1 MSAEDIKGFLSPPQ
15 KEEDEYYVPQAG
27 SSQRDQF
34 ELSHMQQ
41 ALETTDRL
49 RLALRAFAFEMPW
62 LLELS
67 LLCRLMGRV
76 EDPITLEK

>member
-1 MSAEDIKGFLSPPQ
+1 
-15 KEEDEYYVPQAG
+15 
-27 SSQRDQF
+27 
-34 ELSHMQQ
+34 MQQ

-67 LLCRLMGRV
+67 LLCRLTGRV

>member
-1 MSAEDIKGFLSPPQ
+1 MNITFRRLEAVNGISLGF
-15 KEEDEYYVPQAG
+15 
-27 SSQRDQF
+27 
-34 ELSHMQQ
+34 HMQQ

-62 LLELS
+62 VLELS
-67 LLCRLMGRV
+67 LLCRLTGRV